1 MARPTTNPENLTMV
15 VRIPL
20 SVKEKATRLAHA
32 DDRSLNNWIVALIRK
47 AVQESEEQSNG

>member
-32 DDRSLNNWIVALIRK
+32 DDRSLNNWIVSLIRK